1 MEWGAQFVSKGGQK
15 TALDRVGGADLGG
28 ARRYPGLQ
36 VGVEGANFFLQR
48 NYSGTPRPEIS
59 LRLLEARLR
68 R

>member
-1 MEWGAQFVSKGGQK
+1 MVQPPLSPTLPYQGERERKSRG
-15 TALDRVGGADLGG
+15 
-28 ARRYPGLQ
+28 
-36 VGVEGANFFLQR
+36 